1 MNIDQESRETEQVG
15 IVEEYEGVRKCQDA
29 YDTGGGA
36 CSDVGSV
43 TQPATGTCIQE
54 GLKGNM

>member
-29 YDTGGGA
+29 YDTGGGGH
-36 CSDVGSV
+36 VV
-43 TQPATGTCIQE
+43 
-54 GLKGNM
+54 M